1 MGAYLQLGHE
11 SWSLLGE
18 HDIGDYD
25 GVVLSPVNDDPTYV
39 RDRLRRLGDDVLN
52 LEVILDPQL
61 YNPSAEKGE
70 LPTWSYFPSDFET
83 ADRSSVDWWIGV
95 SNRVV
100 EAAAGIEADAICT
113 PAPIPRAASDEYYRF
128 VVDVG
133 DAACA
138 AAEQQGLDALLT
150 VIVRLRDLA
159 DPRRALAWTSI
170 LSSTDCERV
179 YLIFLDEDTPQRE
192 PFRDAAELATA
203 VHFVRLLS
211 EELRVHVAFCAHD
224 LVLWKLAGAD
234 DISSGK
240 WMNTR
245 RFTPGRWKDE
255 DSAGRQVPYWN
266 EDPLLT
272 LLRDQD
278 VTRLDR
284 DGWFSGRS
292 FGDNPASQR
301 ILDILRGGGG
311 EAWLKH
317 SWIQYLRWVSNAA
330 ASLTEGD
337 DTVLLAADRQWAD
350 VDRRRIL
357 FVDRFNNGDHARI
370 WLNAVREGGAR

>member
-11 SWSLLGE
+11 SWSMLGE
-18 HDIGDYD
+18 DGIGHYD
-25 GVVLSPVNDDPTYV
+25 GIMLSPVNDAPTYV
-39 RDRLRRLGDDVLN
+39 RDRLNRLGDQALD

-70 LPTWSYFPSDFET
+70 LPTWPYFPTDFET
-83 ADRSSVDWWIGV
+83 ADKSSVDWWIKV
-95 SNRVV
+95 SARVV
-100 EAAAGIEADAICT
+100 DAAVAIEADAICT
-113 PAPIPRAASDEYYRF
+113 PAPIPRAASNEYYRF
-128 VVDVG
+128 IVEVG
-133 DAACA
+133 DAAYA
-138 AAEQQGLDALLT
+138 AAERKGLDTLLT

-159 DPRRALAWTSI
+159 DPRRALAWSSI
-170 LSSTDCERV
+170 LTSTDCDRV
-179 YLIFLDEDTPQRE
+179 YLIFLDEDTQQRE
-192 PFRDAAELATA
+192 PFKDGAELATA
-203 VHFVRLLS
+203 VHLVRLLS
-211 EELRVHVAFCAHD
+211 KELRVHVAFCGHD
-224 LVLWKLAGAD
+224 LVLWKFAGAD
-234 DISSGK
+234 DVSSGK

-255 DSAGRQVPYWN
+255 ESGGRQVPYWN
-266 EDPLLT
+266 EDSLLT

-284 DGWFSGRS
+284 DGWFNGRS
-292 FGDNPASQR
+292 FADNPASQR

-317 SWIQYLRWVSNAA
+317 SWIQHLRWVSNAA
-330 ASLTEGD
+330 ASLAEGD
-337 DTVLLAADRQWAD
+337 DTVLVTADRQWAE

-357 FVDRFNNGDHARI
+357 FADRFNSGDHARI

>member
-18 HDIGDYD
+18 GDIGEYD
-25 GVVLSPVNDDPTYV
+25 GLVLSPVNDDPSYV
-39 RDRLRRLGDDVLN
+39 HDRLGRLGDQLQD
-52 LEVILDPQL
+52 LEIILDPQL

-83 ADRSSVDWWIGV
+83 ADRSDINWWIGV
-95 SNRVV
+95 SQRVV
-100 EAAAGIEADAICT
+100 EAAVGIEADAICT
-113 PAPIPRAASDEYYRF
+113 PAPIPRVASDEYYRF
-128 VVDVG
+128 VVEVG
-133 DAACA
+133 DATYA
-138 AAEQQGLDALLT
+138 AAERAKLDTLLT

-159 DPRRALAWTSI
+159 DPRRALAWASI
-170 LSSTDCERV
+170 LSATDCERI
-179 YLIFLDEDTPQRE
+179 YLVFLDEDTQQRE
-192 PFRDAAELATA
+192 PFGNGAELATA

-211 EELRVHVAFCAHD
+211 DNLQIHVAFCAHD
-224 LVLWKLAGAD
+224 LMLWKFAGAT

-245 RFTPGRWKDE
+245 RFTPGRWRDE
-255 DSAGRQVPYWN
+255 DSAGRQVAYWN

-284 DGWFSGRS
+284 DGWFNGRT
-292 FGDNPASQR
+292 FTDNPAGGR
-301 ILDILRGGGG
+301 ILDILRRGTG

-317 SWIQYLRWVSNAA
+317 SWIQYLRWVCNAT
-330 ASLTEGD
+330 ASLSSGD
-337 DTVLLAADRQWAD
+337 DTFLAAADGRWAE
-350 VDRRRIL
+350 VENRRIL
-357 FVDRFNNGDHARI
+357 FVDRFNNGNHARV
-370 WLNAVREGGAR
+370 WLNAAREGGAR